1 MDQSIREAIEDKD
14 LERVRTLIVKYGLP
28 ESSSVIR
35 EKVRSSFFF
44 PSDIRKTIL
53 RATESMFVERKIMV
67 FDIECK
73 VT

>member
-44 PSDIRKTIL
+44 P
-53 RATESMFVERKIMV
+53 E
-67 FDIECK
+67 
-73 VT
+73 